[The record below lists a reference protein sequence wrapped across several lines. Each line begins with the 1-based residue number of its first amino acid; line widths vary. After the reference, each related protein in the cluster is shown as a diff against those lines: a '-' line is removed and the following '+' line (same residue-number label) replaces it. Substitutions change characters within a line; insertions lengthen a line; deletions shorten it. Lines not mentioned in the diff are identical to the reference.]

1 MGGNKRLF
9 YYHLIATYCHVLQKT
24 AFFGRSRG
32 VLGAK
37 RLKIL
42 SKNTCFLFN
51 FLYFSMIFIEKPPTM
66 QQKLRP
72 DVAFPTSRCSNRRVP
87 T

>member
-1 MGGNKRLF
+1 MGGNKGLF
-9 YYHLIATYCHVLQKT
+9 YYHLIVTYCHVLQKT

-42 SKNTCFLFN
+42 SKNAYFLFN

-72 DVAFPTSRCSNRRVP
+72 DVAFPTSRCSNRRVL